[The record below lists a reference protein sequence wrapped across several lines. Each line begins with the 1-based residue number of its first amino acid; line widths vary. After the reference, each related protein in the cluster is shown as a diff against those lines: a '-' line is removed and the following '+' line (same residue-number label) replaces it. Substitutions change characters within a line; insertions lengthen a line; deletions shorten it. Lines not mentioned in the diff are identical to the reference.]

1 MTANW
6 ATASQRRHTQA
17 AHWLRQLALFFCLLF
32 TPGWALAD
40 NRNDLTPAFALQVL
54 VVGSENTAFNL
65 HFIDELR
72 RRAGPKIEVSLW
84 SPNLAARKA
93 DEQVVVIALGR
104 QALSAALAENPD
116 APLLTLMATSDQL
129 YDVNLDVPHRSA
141 IFHDPP
147 LLQQALLGRLILPQA
162 SRVALLIQ
170 PGHEPR
176 YQAVIAQLAE
186 RGFEA
191 RLFVV
196 DGPGNLI
203 SGLSRALL
211 FADFILGT
219 PDDEIFNPRTIK
231 HILLTAYR
239 RNRIV
244 IGPSR
249 PFVSA
254 GALAS
259 TYTPLSVTFDETL
272 LYLNYYQNHGA
283 FPAPGWPERFAIDVN
298 RQVAQSLN
306 VPVPSNEQL
315 ETRLR
320 RLLHDN
326 KGERDEE

>member
-1 MTANW
+1 M
-6 ATASQRRHTQA
+6 
-17 AHWLRQLALFFCLLF
+17 LPLLLCLLSS
-32 TPGWALAD
+32 PAMGSAD
-40 NRNDLTPAFALQVL
+40 SRNDFTPAFAMQVL

-72 RRAGPKIEVSLW
+72 RRAGPKIEVALW
-84 SPNLAARKA
+84 SPALAARKA
-93 DEQVVVIALGR
+93 DVHVVVIALGR
-104 QALSAALAENPD
+104 QAVASALAENPD
-116 APLLTLMATSDQL
+116 AHLLALMATSDQL
-129 YDVNLDVPHRSA
+129 YDVNLDVPYRSA

-162 SRVALLIQ
+162 SRVALLVQ

-176 YQAVIAQLAE
+176 YQSTVAQLAE
-186 RGFEA
+186 KGFET

-211 FADFILGT
+211 FGDFILGT
-219 PDDEIFNPRTIK
+219 PDDEIYNPRTIK

-244 IGPSR
+244 VGPSR

-259 TYTPLSVTFDETL
+259 SYTPLSVTFDETL
-272 LYLNYYQNHGA
+272 RYLSHYQDHGA

-306 VPVPSNEQL
+306 VPVPPNEQL

-320 RLLHDN
+320 RLMHEN